1 MLGHMVRRS
10 LSEKNDLSIYTTDLK
25 WPNNDF
31 KEKIF
36 RFSSQSNAYVV
47 NCIGGIPQKV
57 DSFNIN
63 SDLPI
68 WLENNIDNYN
78 CKIVHPGT
86 DCEADNDEYG
96 ISKREATDFI
106 IKHGKITKIIKAS
119 IIGPELSTKNSL
131 LEWFLNCQEK
141 ELDGYGQ
148 FFWNGITTLQWAN
161 ICYDLIV
168 NWDSFDI
175 LTIPATDCISKY
187 DLLVKIK
194 MIYNKKIEINK
205 NMKIKANKCLVGNYQ
220 VPNID
225 HQLMTLK
232 KQIGKNKN

>member
-96 ISKREATDFI
+96 ISK
-106 IKHGKITKIIKAS
+106 K
-119 IIGPELSTKNSL
+119 
-131 LEWFLNCQEK
+131 EK
-141 ELDGYGQ
+141 QL
-148 FFWNGITTLQWAN
+148 
-161 ICYDLIV
+161 
-168 NWDSFDI
+168 
-175 LTIPATDCISKY
+175 
-187 DLLVKIK
+187 
-194 MIYNKKIEINK
+194 IYNQTWK
-205 NMKIKANKCLVGNYQ
+205 NN
-220 VPNID
+220 
-225 HQLMTLK
+225 
-232 KQIGKNKN
+232 